1 MPYETEHI
9 AAQLKHAREAKALS
23 QRELSRLSGLPQSHI
38 SKIEANDVDLRV
50 SSLTALA
57 HALGLEVTLV
67 PLKTVPAVQ
76 SIVRSM
82 TIPVAEPSDRPAYS
96 LDDDD
101 NGDS

>member
-57 HALGLEVTLV
+57 HALDFELALIPRKAT
-67 PLKTVPAVQ
+67 PAVHAIL
-76 SIVRSM
+76 SGI
-82 TIPVAEPSDRPAYS
+82 TAPTAEQASRPAYS
-96 LDDDD
+96 LDDEDD
-101 NGDS
+101 GDV